1 LRINAPRVATW
12 QGEAN
17 SVTPKPLPAALVWV
31 DALAAPAESSASR
44 QSPVRSIDAARAGD
58 AERAGDAAPEVP
70 RLETWFRDHFD
81 TLWRLAFRLGTPRE
95 NVDDIVQEAFITA
108 SQRASE
114 IARGSER
121 AFLIGVTVRVC
132 ANQRRR
138 RKLRRERTADLAHA
152 NGTAVAADAEHLLAQ
167 KQLRELLDRALD
179 ALPPEQRSVLVLHEI
194 EGFSAAE
201 IAGLLQL
208 PMGTVGSRLRRAR
221 NKFSKAAERLRARWP
236 EHR

>member
-1 LRINAPRVATW
+1 V
-12 QGEAN
+12 
-17 SVTPKPLPAALVWV
+17 SPKPLPAALLWDDV
-31 DALAAPAESSASR
+31 LAAQAGASAPRQKPAAAT
-44 QSPVRSIDAARAGD
+44 DAARAAD
-58 AERAGDAAPEVP
+58 SAPERR
-70 RLETWFRDHFD
+70 RLEGWFRDHFD
-81 TLWRLAFRLGTPRE
+81 TLWRLALRLGAPSE
-95 NVDDIVQEAFITA
+95 NVDDVVQEAFITA
-108 SQRASE
+108 AQRASE

-138 RKLRRERTADLAHA
+138 HKLRLERTADLACESGA
-152 NGTAVAADAEHLLAQ
+152 TVAADAEQLLAQ
-167 KQLRELLDRALD
+167 KQLRSLLDLALD

-201 IAGLLQL
+201 IAELLQL

-221 NKFSKAAERLRARWP
+221 SKFSKAAERLRSRWP